1 MKTSRCVSM
10 ADESDLAL
18 PLVLALY
25 EEEGLGIMYMDEL
38 EIERQCQAAEGV
50 TFNLK
55 DFSAKRSLEQFRF
68 IEDEVCLL
76 CNLLR
81 IPDPIVCE
89 TRIRVSASF
98 GLLPGFEATCIPL
111 SNL

>member
-1 MKTSRCVSM
+1 M
-10 ADESDLAL
+10 ANESDLAL
-18 PLVLALY
+18 PLMLALY
-25 EEEGLGIMYMDEL
+25 EEELGIMYMNEL
-38 EIERQCQAAEGV
+38 ETQRPCQATEGV

-89 TRIRVSASF
+89 TRILVSASF
-98 GLLPGFEATCIPL
+98 GLCLV
-111 SNL
+111 